1 MPQIYQ
7 KGEVGV
13 QFKIKFKNISKTK
26 ISAFKVSKKLDAGPI
41 CMEKIRIKGNAIRI
55 YEDME
60 GICLEMI
67 KKLIK
72 RKI

>member
-1 MPQIYQ
+1 MH
-7 KGEVGV
+7 E
-13 QFKIKFKNISKTK
+13 
-26 ISAFKVSKKLDAGPI
+26 KKL
-41 CMEKIRIKGNAIRI
+41 ELKGNAIRI

-72 RKI
+72 KKNIKFKNKLELPHFLKDENHLKVNTNI